1 MAIPYAPIPYAEV
14 IGDPIGHSKSPL
26 IHKFWLEKLGI
37 EGDYRAVRVRADE
50 LETYL
55 AARRG
60 DPDWRGCNVTIPHK
74 VAILPLLDDV
84 DPSSRRI
91 GAVNT
96 VARFDAQLTG
106 FNTDWQGLNLALGE
120 STASGKDVVL
130 IGAGGAARA
139 ALEELRRAQ
148 PRSLTMMNRDVAKA
162 AHLID
167 HFGLEGRAIPIG
179 DPPPADLLINASA
192 LGMAGYPPLEIDLAA
207 LRADGAVLDMVY
219 HPIDTPLLL
228 QARSL
233 GLKAIDGLHMLIW
246 QASMAFNLFF
256 GESSRPVENPELREL
271 LTR

>member
-1 MAIPYAPIPYAEV
+1 MAIPYAEV
-14 IGDPIGHSKSPL
+14 IGDPIDHSKSPL
-26 IHKFWLEKLGI
+26 IHKFWLGKLGI
-37 EGDYRAVRVRADE
+37 EGDYRALRVRADE

-84 DPSSRRI
+84 DPPSRRI
-91 GAVNT
+91 GALNT
-96 VARFDAQLTG
+96 VARFEERLIGA
-106 FNTDWQGLNLALGE
+106 NTDRQGFNLALGE
-120 STASGKDVVL
+120 RSTGDAEIVL

-139 ALEELRRAQ
+139 ALEEMRLKK

-162 AHLID
+162 ARLLD
-167 HFGLEGRAIPIG
+167 HFGLEGGAVPIG

-219 HPIDTPLLL
+219 HPIDTFLLR
-228 QARSL
+228 QARAR
-233 GLKAIDGLHMLIW
+233 GLRAIGGLHMLVW
-246 QASMAFNLFF
+246 QASMAFRFFF
-256 GESSRPVENPELREL
+256 GEPPEPIDDPELFEL
-271 LTR
+271 LSR